1 MFKNFV
7 PALFFIDIQLKLFS
21 EEMGILK
28 QTLNNIIQEFPLKK
42 ENWKRLA
49 KEEFLLKKKL
59 FGELLRKCLDKLEQG
74 KCC

>member
-1 MFKNFV
+1 MLKNFV

-59 FGELLRKCLDKLEQG
+59 F
-74 KCC
+74 